1 MENESILKL
10 KAASIELEV
19 VTQHS
24 NSHEPFIQIDLKK
37 RVLIANHTISYFE
50 NGFSSN
56 SYRYV
61 TASQQE

>member
-1 MENESILKL
+1 M
-10 KAASIELEV
+10 SIELEM
-19 VTQHS
+19 VTQRS
-24 NSHEPFIQIDLKK
+24 NSHEPFIQINLKK
-37 RVLIANHTISYFE
+37 RVLIANHTISYIE